1 MDESNVMLKNVQNDN
16 YYKTGCYNYQC
27 PGFVQIHRRIYLGA
41 PFIHSSSYGG
51 QIYDFIIAINQ
62 DPLTK
67 NWWINVKNYDIGY
80 FPAKLFSNMNLATKV
95 GWGGR
100 TLTPQGSLSPP
111 MGSGHFPDLNYAHAS
126 FFREISFR
134 NTSKRNSGPEH
145 YQVEEYI
152 DKPTCF
158 GFRFYGDVRESLHHF
173 LQFGGPG
180 GNCGP

>member
-1 MDESNVMLKNVQNDN
+1 
-16 YYKTGCYNYQC
+16 
-27 PGFVQIHRRIYLGA
+27 
-41 PFIHSSSYGG
+41 
-51 QIYDFIIAINQ
+51 
-62 DPLTK
+62 
-67 NWWINVKNYDIGY
+67 
-80 FPAKLFSNMNLATKV
+80 MNLATKV

-180 GNCGP
+180 GNCGPWLVWTLKNKYILLLIIIISDDFFFYHFHIFINIYNISILKKLLEKWL